1 MQVAPISIELDDSTI
16 KHVHD
21 YKPTT
26 ESTVPMF
33 VQHTEAMLEEI
44 DRMVFRHPPTVLLLP
59 FCFHELVSVSLAH
72 GCFIFYRRRTKWR
85 M

>member
-1 MQVAPISIELDDSTI
+1 MVPISSELDDRII
-16 KHVHD
+16 KDVHD

-44 DRMVFRHPPTVLLLP
+44 DRMVFRQPPT
-59 FCFHELVSVSLAH
+59 A
-72 GCFIFYRRRTKWR
+72 I
-85 M
+85 